1 MPELS
6 WEEEFSTLVAEFVGS
21 ADARLRG
28 FRETLDLLAKDPADA
43 EGLKDLKR
51 HFHRLAGT
59 GLTFGFAEISA
70 LASQGEELCNERM
83 RAGRALSDDDMR
95 RSRTL
100 VNALEQGFAGAQAGL
115 ERWRSTS
122 ASASGS
128 PNTLREPLDI
138 LIVEPD
144 ESTQKLLFRLFAQ
157 EGMIGRRVRTIAEA
171 QHALDHSL
179 PDGLIVEVELP
190 DGEGYKAVEHLR
202 ARPGGDRPAV
212 IVLSRR
218 NAFLDRTEAIH
229 AGADAFF
236 EKPLAWDGLVRKLHQ
251 LLERNVVKTPRVMV
265 VEDDESQ
272 AAFVRTTLEQAGY
285 EVRLCSSPRTFAEEF
300 AAYRPDLLVLD
311 IVLPEVSG
319 HDLARFVR
327 QDDQNAT
334 LPILFLT
341 AEMHPQARID
351 TVEAGGDDHLIKPVH
366 PALLVASVAARL
378 ERARFLKMLLSRDG
392 LTRLLTHS
400 SFMEQARDLVLRK
413 REEPESPATMV
424 LIDIDHFK
432 TINDSYGHQAGDR
445 VLVALSSLL
454 RRHLRRSDPIGRY
467 GGEEFAVLLDNVHED
482 DAVRLMTRLG
492 REFAQ
497 IDHQAPNGAVFQTTF
512 SGGVARLEVPGMDL
526 DRWFNAA
533 DGALYAAKKAG
544 RHRVLKAAV

>member
-21 ADARLRG
+21 ADTRLRG
-28 FRETLDLLAKDPADA
+28 FRDTLDVLDRDPDDA
-43 EGLKDLKR
+43 EGLRDLKR

-70 LASQGEELCNERM
+70 LASQGEELCNERL
-83 RAGRALSDDDMR
+83 RTQHALSDEDLR
-95 RSRTL
+95 RCRAL
-100 VNALEQGFAGAQAGL
+100 INALEQGFVGAQAGL
-115 ERWRSTS
+115 ERWRST
-122 ASASGS
+122 GS
-128 PNTLREPLDI
+128 PGAPAALREPQDI
-138 LIVEPD
+138 LIVDPD
-144 ESTQKLLFRLFAQ
+144 ESTQKLLFRLLAQ
-157 EGMIGRRVRTIAEA
+157 EGMIGRRVRTLAEA
-171 QHALDHSL
+171 RQAIDRGL
-179 PDGLIVEVELP
+179 PDGLIVEVDLA
-190 DGEGYKAVEHLR
+190 DGEGYRVVEHLR

-212 IVLSRR
+212 VVLSRS

-251 LLERNVVKTPRVMV
+251 LLERTAPQTPRVMV

-285 EVRLCSSPRTFAEEF
+285 EIVVCSSPRLFADAF
-300 AAYRPDLLVLD
+300 AAFRPDLLILD
-311 IVLPEVSG
+311 IVLPEVTG

-413 REEPESPATMV
+413 RDEPESPATMV

-432 TINDSYGHQAGDR
+432 AINDSYGHQAGDR

-467 GGEEFAVLLDNVHED
+467 GGEEFAILLDNVHED
-482 DAVRLMTRLG
+482 DAVRLMTRLA
-492 REFAQ
+492 REFGQ

-512 SGGVARLEVPGMDL
+512 SAGVARLDTPQMDL
-526 DRWFNAA
+526 DRWFNAS

-544 RHRVLKAAV
+544 RNRVIKAAG